1 MFKVETVEQFKV
13 LEFLK
18 ENFDMSYIELKLVNK
33 FSIKVS
39 DIYND
44 EMIFKFNV
52 KTGKIDFIEL
62 SEDEYIEF

>member
-13 LEFLK
+13 LQFIK
-18 ENFDMSYIELKLVNK
+18 ENFDLQFIELQLLDK

-39 DIYND
+39 DYYND

-52 KTGKIDFIEL
+52 KTGKVEFTN
-62 SEDEYIEF
+62 DEYVEF

>member
-13 LEFLK
+13 LQFIK
-18 ENFDMSYIELKLVNK
+18 ENFDLQFIELQLLDK

-39 DIYND
+39 DYYND

-52 KTGKIDFIEL
+52 KTGKVEFTN
-62 SEDEYIEF
+62 DEYIEF

>member
-13 LEFLK
+13 LQFIK
-18 ENFDMSYIELKLVNK
+18 ENFDLQYVELQLLDK

-39 DIYND
+39 DYYND

-52 KTGKIDFIEL
+52 KTGKVEFTN
-62 SEDEYIEF
+62 DEYVEF